1 MADLTLKGMLTLLG
15 NLQLNPDGGR
25 VLIGE
30 AGLEALV
37 EEASGQ
43 GAPPVIQPPPPAT
56 PIAPQPDVKV
66 ISSFNKTVTAHGKN
80 LVALGIVMQG
90 SPSTWPGMML
100 PSVGNTGP
108 VTINGVP
115 INVAQDQATIFP
127 SGGVG
132 TFTDSGQTP

>member
-1 MADLTLKGMLTLLG
+1 MADLTLKGTLTLLG
-15 NLQLNPDGGR
+15 NLRLNPDGGR
-25 VLIGE
+25 VLIGD
-30 AGLEALV
+30 AGLAALV

-43 GAPPVIQPPPPAT
+43 AAPPVIQPPPPAS
-56 PIAPQPDVKV
+56 PVEPGPEVKV

-90 SPSTWPGMML
+90 STPTWPGMML

-115 INVAQDQATIFP
+115 INVVNDQATIFP

-132 TFTDSGQTP
+132 TFTTSAQS